1 MSANGKMILAAAI
14 GWILGACFMLPVV
27 KKAMQVNIKLPFPSQ
42 EAADAYLAAN
52 SAEVERMVFED
63 IEKYGV
69 DIYRLYL
76 EISQA
81 LPGLPGSDFA
91 VDKAV
96 KKLEITYPASNVRRI
111 ADAYV
116 VYGAIR
122 KRDML
127 QIDQYLESAE
137 QAGSQKLL
145 MPNGYEIVPQL
156 VTAQYNYY
164 FHIGRFE
171 EAAKT
176 LDYLE
181 AKFSWSFIF
190 PPQGRPLALTDF
202 INGQR
207 KVLEIIKRKE
217 TT

>member
-1 MSANGKMILAAAI
+1 MKQLVVALLAATV
-14 GWILGACFMLPVV
+14 GGLVGAFLASGRAAP
-27 KKAMQVNIKLPFPSQ
+27 PEDP
-42 EAADAYLAAN
+42 ADAYLAAN
-52 SAEVERMVFED
+52 RAEVERAVLED
-63 IEKYGV
+63 VDKYGV

-96 KKLEITYPASNVRRI
+96 KKLTVTYPESNIRRI

-127 QIDQYLESAE
+127 QIERYLEEADN
-137 QAGSQKLL
+137 AGRRKLI

-156 VTAQYNYY
+156 VTAQYNYF

-171 EAAKT
+171 EASKT
-176 LDYLE
+176 LDYLLD
-181 AKFSWSFIF
+181 KFGGSFVF
-190 PPQGRPLALTDF
+190 QPQGKPMSISDFVAMQRRILAVV
-202 INGQR
+202 R
-207 KVLEIIKRKE
+207 AKE
-217 TT
+217 NK